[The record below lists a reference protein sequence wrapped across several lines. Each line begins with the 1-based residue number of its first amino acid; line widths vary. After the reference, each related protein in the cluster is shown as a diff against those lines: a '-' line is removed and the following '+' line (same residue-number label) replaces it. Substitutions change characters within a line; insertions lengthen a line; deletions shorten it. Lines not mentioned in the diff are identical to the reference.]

1 MQNKTMSL
9 VKGLGIGMAVG
20 ASATC
25 IGKFMM
31 KDRHNITKGASKVA
45 RAVSDFADGVSTMFK
60 G

>member
-9 VKGLGIGMAVG
+9 VKGLGIGMAAG
-20 ASATC
+20 AAATC
-25 IGKFMM
+25 VGKFVM

-45 RAVSDFADGVSTMFK
+45 RAVSDLADGVSTMFK